1 MTKALKELKG
11 KSVYIDCIAK
21 NFETLEP
28 GASFRVL
35 RKFLSDKYQEKAN
48 ERIIATGTKGSALEN
63 LCEEQGYTFLEFPE
77 DVGGRF
83 SAMTAVGLLPM
94 AVAGIDIEKLVLGA
108 SDMQK
113 YLTSGEIAGNPAY
126 QYACL
131 RNLYYKK
138 GYKIEMLASFEPQFR
153 WFYKWWIQLF
163 GESEGKDN
171 KGLFPSAG
179 DFCEE
184 LHAMGQYI
192 QDGTPLLFETFLDV
206 QEKNSS
212 LGPAPDKVSDG
223 FDYLN
228 GKEFWEINKASF
240 HATVKAH
247 REKLPCLI
255 LEVENLDAYAFG
267 ELFYF
272 FLFSC
277 YASARILGVNPF
289 DQPGVEAYKKWMF
302 EALGKDRS

>member
-1 MTKALKELKG
+1 M
-11 KSVYIDCIAK
+11 
-21 NFETLEP
+21 
-28 GASFRVL
+28 
-35 RKFLSDKYQEKAN
+35 EK
-48 ERIIATGTKGSALEN
+48 

-113 YLTSGEIAGNPAY
+113 YLTSGEIVRNPAY

-138 GYKIEMLASFEPQFR
+138 GYKIEMLVSFEPQFR

-171 KGLFPSAG
+171 KGLFPSSG

-192 QDGTPLLFETFLDV
+192 QDGTPLIFETFLDV
-206 QEKNSS
+206 QEKT
-212 LGPAPDKVSDG
+212 L
-223 FDYLN
+223 L
-228 GKEFWEINKASF
+228 
-240 HATVKAH
+240 
-247 REKLPCLI
+247 
-255 LEVENLDAYAFG
+255 
-267 ELFYF
+267 
-272 FLFSC
+272 
-277 YASARILGVNPF
+277 
-289 DQPGVEAYKKWMF
+289 
-302 EALGKDRS
+302 